1 MRTLSLKQQVINE
14 YYASGQIMNICEY
27 VNNKKNG
34 WDIWFHENGN
44 KWIEAEYKD
53 DIQHGLERYYS
64 KDGLIIYERP
74 YKNDAIH
81 GTERWFDEFGN
92 VIKEYEYKDSFRQL
106 SKG

>member
-1 MRTLSLKQQVINE
+1 MREIILKQQVINE

-34 WDIWFHENGN
+34 WDIWFHEDGN

-64 KDGLIIYERP
+64 KDGLIIYERS
-74 YKNDAIH
+74 YKNDAID
-81 GTERWFDEFGN
+81 GTERWFDENGN
-92 VIKEYEYKDSFRQL
+92 IIKEYEYKDSIRQL